1 MLGNTDK
8 QRAWPILPLAP
19 TGNIEVTSNLIPE
32 KLALSSKCSTH
43 VTSMLAL
50 PRRGNAPQAL
60 CHRPFPSIILP
71 RYLYLRNLFANVSQ
85 RTCGPL
91 AELTYPDAMV

>member
-32 KLALSSKCSTH
+32 KSALSQKCSTH
-43 VTSMLAL
+43 VTSVLPL
-50 PRRGNAPQAL
+50 PRRGNVPQAL
-60 CHRPFPSIILP
+60 CHRQFPSIILP
-71 RYLYLRNLFANVSQ
+71 RYLILRKKSAKFQGIYRIITIFAADNE
-85 RTCGPL
+85 CL
-91 AELTYPDAMV
+91 